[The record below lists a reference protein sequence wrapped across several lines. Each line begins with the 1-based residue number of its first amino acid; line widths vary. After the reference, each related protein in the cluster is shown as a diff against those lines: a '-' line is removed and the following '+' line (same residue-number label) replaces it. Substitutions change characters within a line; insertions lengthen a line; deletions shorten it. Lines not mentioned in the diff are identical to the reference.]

1 MMSVTIAQFMQRQ
14 TYAFSWNRLL
24 FRDKLKFFN
33 LWFIITIIGNLFQM
47 LGVIISFINV
57 IDAGLPLVIGFG
69 CFLAWINILRY
80 MVENTDSYIAIRSLQ
95 YSSEVLLPYIA
106 GVVPIYMAF
115 VFLGMSLFWSSGIFT
130 TVSESM
136 ATTFALTQQDS
147 FLSTMSALEQV
158 NNFLGMLYTVAFSLF
173 FVCVVNNIFI
183 AIIAESYKITK
194 VHSHTQELDEGT
206 KVESHAIHPM
216 SPSSPN
222 RLSWRRS
229 KKEESLSIFR
239 NFVTGMKS
247 MKQTLL
253 DDAVQLGKTL
263 QMEIE
268 DILREI
274 KTIRQ
279 EANLPT
285 VSQRV
290 AIFLNEQL
298 PSMLEFY
305 REEVKTV
312 CSLESLLTPQY

>member
-1 MMSVTIAQFMQRQ
+1 MSVTIAQFMQRQ
-14 TYAFSWNRLL
+14 AYAFSWNRLL
-24 FRDKLKFFN
+24 LRDKLKFFN

-47 LGVIISFINV
+47 LGVVISFINF
-57 IDAGLPLVIGFG
+57 IDASLPPVIGFG

-106 GVVPIYMAF
+106 GVVPIYMGF

-158 NNFLGMLYTVAFSLF
+158 NNFLGMLYTVAFTLF

-194 VHSHTQELDEGT
+194 VHSHTQELDEGA
-206 KVESHAIHPM
+206 KLESTAINPM
-216 SPSSPN
+216 SPASPN
-222 RLSWRRS
+222 RLSWRKS
-229 KKEESLSIFR
+229 KKEESLNEFR
-239 NFVTGMKS
+239 KLVTGIKS
-247 MKQTLL
+247 MNQTPLE
-253 DDAVQLGKTL
+253 DAVHSGKTL
-263 QMEIE
+263 QVEIE

-274 KTIRQ
+274 KAIRL
-279 EANLPT
+279 ADNLPA

-290 AIFLNEQL
+290 DVFLYEQL

-305 REEVKTV
+305 KEEVKPSVPKTI
-312 CSLESLLTPQY
+312 LTP